1 MQCFKSVWDP
11 HHHRKFHSLSN
22 VKVIGSSLI
31 NRNIETGLTNNTVL
45 RSLQDIED
53 GVVQFANSY
62 LENNQSGD
70 DYREFTELMVLI
82 FLSSFPQ
89 RGVQFMAPGATHHAV
104 HVYAIKVVNDLA
116 ECSMALIQEFNG
128 LMTHSELQLQYLLQV
143 LQQHRQAYPDT
154 KKETLSVKIN

>member
-11 HHHRKFHSLSN
+11 HHHRKFYSLSN

-31 NRNIETGLTNNTVL
+31 NRNIETGLTNNIVL

-53 GVVQFANSY
+53 GVIQFANSY
-62 LENNQSGD
+62 LENNQPRD

-89 RGVQFMAPGATHHAV
+89 RGVQFMAPGATHQA
-104 HVYAIKVVNDLA
+104 VYAIKVVNDLA
-116 ECSMALIQEFNG
+116 EWHSSRNSMA
-128 LMTHSELQLQYLLQV
+128 S
-143 LQQHRQAYPDT
+143 
-154 KKETLSVKIN
+154 